1 MVKITFKR
9 NIRFRKYVAFCSAVL
24 HAALQYQ
31 SINMADI
38 QSPTRPA
45 SSHPARQGG
54 GRCGSKYLVW
64 MDRTANQPGTLCC
77 MCYIT
82 ACCLKT
88 QTGFESLM
96 TTQIYWTII
105 QIQGTNNLRYIAI
118 YSIYIEYISKRATV
132 IAIFIYIK
140 ISDSDMSDK

>member
-24 HAALQYQ
+24 HAALQYGGYSVTQ
-31 SINMADI
+31 LTQQAL
-38 QSPTRPA
+38 TTHTA
-45 SSHPARQGG
+45 SRSHPARQGG

-96 TTQIYWTII
+96 TTQIY
-105 QIQGTNNLRYIAI
+105 
-118 YSIYIEYISKRATV
+118 
-132 IAIFIYIK
+132 
-140 ISDSDMSDK
+140 